1 MNIRIKNYLIN
12 MNDESDVKKKKK
24 KEIIDNN

>member
-1 MNIRIKNYLIN
+1 MNIRIKNFLIN

-24 KEIIDNN
+24 KKKIENN